1 MNNFSVEELE
11 INELPER
18 EAMTSFAL
26 LLGGTSS
33 VAISLAA
40 ILRIP

>member
-18 EAMTSFAL
+18 EAMTSFAIL
-26 LLGGTSS
+26 LQGGS
-33 VAISLAA
+33 VALSLAA